1 MTAKQI
7 ELVQCSWSKVVP
19 IADQAAKLFY
29 GKLFELDPS
38 LKPLFKSDIE
48 EQGHKLMQM
57 INTAVGSLTKL
68 EELIPAVQ
76 ALGKRHSSYGVID
89 EHYATVGSA
98 LLWTL
103 EKGLGEAFTPE
114 VNEAWTET
122 YNVLATTMK
131 TAAAELVTQ

>member
-1 MTAKQI
+1 M
-7 ELVQCSWSKVVP
+7 P

-48 EQGHKLMQM
+48 EQGRKLMQM